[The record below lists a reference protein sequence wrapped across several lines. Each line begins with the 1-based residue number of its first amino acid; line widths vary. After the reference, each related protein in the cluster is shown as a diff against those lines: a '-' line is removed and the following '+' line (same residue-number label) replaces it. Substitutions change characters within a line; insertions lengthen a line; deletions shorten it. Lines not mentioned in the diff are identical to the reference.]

1 MAQLGRSYSWR
12 YLPTSPRQHE
22 KYKLGQR
29 MHECKQYAHR
39 KKKSVNKRT
48 LTYNSYCTNHS
59 PAVHGSSIS
68 YNMEQDGNVTRY
80 KENELYRT

>member
-1 MAQLGRSYSWR
+1 MNASN
-12 YLPTSPRQHE
+12 
-22 KYKLGQR
+22 
-29 MHECKQYAHR
+29 MHTE

-68 YNMEQDGNVTRY
+68 YNMEQDGNVTSY
-80 KENELYRT
+80 KGNESKYIELKITNEWSI